1 MGKFK
6 ALHACIA
13 PEHLKVNEKYAFS
26 LNQSYDPED
35 LKTSIDHLYKML
47 NCCDSIAELVLY
59 PEYSPIGRLHYH
71 GYITIMDKYGFYSK
85 DIHMIKKY
93 GSFELDTIE
102 HPNKWIKYCEKNN
115 DMMIGP
121 VLSCRD
127 SIGLTESKKSKYS
140 YPLVYRSVDAIM
152 KRKEKADRWA
162 ERREQD
168 SQQLENL
175 HLVFD
180 HVIDGCREDD

>member
-1 MGKFK
+1 MGKYQ

-26 LNQSYDPED
+26 LNQAFDPND
-35 LKTSIDHLYKML
+35 LQESINHLYKML

-71 GYITIMDKYGFYSK
+71 GYITIMDKYGFYSN

-93 GSFELDTIE
+93 GSFELDSIA
-102 HPNKWIKYCEKNN
+102 HPDKWMTYCTKNK
-115 DMMIGP
+115 DMMKDP
-121 VLSCRD
+121 VLSLKGA
-127 SIGLTESKKSKYS
+127 IGLTESKKSKYS
-140 YPLVYRSVDAIM
+140 YPLIYRSVDAIM

-162 ERREQD
+162 EHRERD
-168 SQQLENL
+168 SLLLDDL

-180 HVIDGCREDD
+180 HVIDKAREDD